1 MNISSNRLGLF
12 ALFARCLIAACA
24 LMVVGS
30 MRMPAQTASSHARHP
45 SGWEEHFGS
54 AQAAEKSQD
63 YSTAEREY
71 KAVLALKPDFAEV
84 HMNLGLV
91 YQLQDRIPEAM
102 TEFHRAIT
110 LKPAL
115 TGANFFLGVET
126 IAGTETHKRQ
136 FRT

>member
-1 MNISSNRLGLF
+1 
-12 ALFARCLIAACA
+12 
-24 LMVVGS
+24 
-30 MRMPAQTASSHARHP
+30 
-45 SGWEEHFGS
+45 
-54 AQAAEKSQD
+54 
-63 YSTAEREY
+63 
-71 KAVLALKPDFAEV
+71 
-84 HMNLGLV
+84 MNLGLV

>member
-71 KAVLALKPDFAEV
+71 KAVLASPQARFCRGPHESSPCLSASGPQS
-84 HMNLGLV
+84 LG
-91 YQLQDRIPEAM
+91 DD
-102 TEFHRAIT
+102 
-110 LKPAL
+110 
-115 TGANFFLGVET
+115 GV
-126 IAGTETHKRQ
+126 
-136 FRT
+136 